1 MMSIFLTT
9 FSLASI
15 EAWVIALMPA
25 LSAVGFILVS
35 LYKIIKSIQEMKT
48 KYKSLEEAVN
58 DKTELTAVKNEMLTI
73 IQQNAVLRKEMEDL
87 ITATRKVKYDV
98 PTDKEI

>member
-15 EAWVIALMPA
+15 EAWVIAIMPA
-25 LSAVGFILVS
+25 LSAVGVILVS

-48 KYKSLEEAVN
+48 KYKSLEDAVN

-73 IQQNAVLRKEMEDL
+73 IQQNAILRKEMEDL

-98 PTDKEI
+98 PTDKEV

>member
-1 MMSIFLTT
+1 MSIFLTT

-15 EAWVIALMPA
+15 EAWVIAIMPA
-25 LSAVGFILVS
+25 LSAVGVILVS

-73 IQQNAVLRKEMEDL
+73 IQQNAILRKEMEDL

-98 PTDKEI
+98 PTDKEV

>member
-9 FSLASI
+9 FSLASV
-15 EAWVIALMPA
+15 EAWVIAIMPA
-25 LSAVGFILVS
+25 LSAVGVILVS
-35 LYKIIKSIQEMKT
+35 LYKIIKSIKEMKT
-48 KYKSLEEAVN
+48 KYKSLEDAVN

-73 IQQNAVLRKEMEDL
+73 IQQNAILRKEMEDL

-98 PTDKEI
+98 PTDKEV

>member
-1 MMSIFLTT
+1 MITLFST

-25 LSAVGFILVS
+25 LTAVGTILFA
-35 LYKIIKSIQEMKT
+35 LYRIVKLVADMKN
-48 KYKSLEEAVN
+48 KYTTLEQAVN
-58 DKTELTAVKNEMLTI
+58 DKTELTAVKNEMNTI
-73 IQQNAVLRKEMEDL
+73 IQQNAVLRKEIADL
-87 ITATRKVKYDV
+87 ITAQKKVKYNE

>member
-25 LSAVGFILVS
+25 LSAVGVILVS

-48 KYKSLEEAVN
+48 KYKSLEDAVN

-98 PTDKEI
+98 PTDKEV

>member
-25 LSAVGFILVS
+25 LSAVGVILVS

-98 PTDKEI
+98 PTDKEV

>member
-15 EAWVIALMPA
+15 EAWVIAIMPA
-25 LSAVGFILVS
+25 LSAVGVILVS

-98 PTDKEI
+98 PTDKEV

>member
-25 LSAVGFILVS
+25 LSAVGVILVS